1 MLIKITCDSS
11 ADLNKELYSS
21 NNISV
26 IPFNVTMGE
35 TDYLDGLNITNEDI
49 FKFVEENNI
58 LPKTSAINE
67 YQFEE
72 FFTKEIKGYDAIVH
86 LSISSKIS
94 GTYNFAKKAAERM
107 DNVFVIDSLSLSSG
121 LGIQVL
127 YACELAKKGMAP
139 EKIVEK
145 VEARRDKVQISFA
158 TYKLDYLHKGGRCS
172 SLSLLGANVLKIHP
186 SINLQNGKMQMH
198 KKYMGK
204 MDRIIDK
211 YLNDTI
217 EEFNTPEENLVFITH
232 ASAEEEYVELAR
244 KFIKEKTNFKHVY
257 ETLASSTVTSHCG
270 KNTIGIIYYNDGKT
284 K

>member
-11 ADLNKELYSS
+11 ADLTKELYKE
-21 NNISV
+21 NNVSV
-26 IPFNVTMGE
+26 IPFNVTMGDN
-35 TDYLDGLNITNEDI
+35 DYLDGIDINNEDI

-72 FFTKEIKGYDAIVH
+72 FFNNEIKGYDALIH
-86 LSISSKIS
+86 LSISSKVS
-94 GTYNFAKKAAERM
+94 GTYAFAKKASERIE
-107 DNVFVIDSLSLSSG
+107 NVHVIDSLSLSTG

-127 YACELAKKGMAP
+127 YACELAKQGLSV
-139 EKIVEK
+139 EDIVKK

-186 SINLQNGKMQMH
+186 SITLKDGKMQMH

-204 MDRIIDK
+204 MDRILDK
-211 YLNDTI
+211 YLNDTV
-217 EEFNTPEENLVFITH
+217 EEFNTPDKKLVFITH
-232 ASAEEEYVELAR
+232 SSAEEEYVDVAR
-244 KFIKEKTNFKHVY
+244 KFISEKTNFNKVY

-270 KNTIGIIYYNDGKT
+270 KNTLGIIYYNDGK
-284 K
+284 

>member
-11 ADLNKELYSS
+11 ADLGKELYNE

-26 IPFNVTMGE
+26 IPFNVTMGDK
-35 TDYLDGLNITNEDI
+35 DYLDGINIDNEAI

-72 FFTKEIKGYDAIVH
+72 FFKNEIKGYDALIH
-86 LSISSKIS
+86 FSISSKIS
-94 GTYNFAKKAAERM
+94 GTYAFAKKASERIE
-107 DNVFVIDSLSLSSG
+107 NVYVIDSLSLSTG

-127 YACELAKKGMAP
+127 YACELNKKGLSP
-139 EKIVEK
+139 EEIVKK
-145 VEARRDKVQISFA
+145 VENRRDKVQISFA

-186 SINLQNGKMQMH
+186 SIALQNGKMQMH

-204 MDRIIDK
+204 MDRILDK
-211 YLNDTI
+211 YLADTI
-217 EEFNTPEENLVFITH
+217 EEFNTPDKKLVFITH
-232 ASAEEEYVELAR
+232 SNAEKEYVDIAR
-244 KFIKEKTNFKHVY
+244 KFISENTNFNKVY
-257 ETLASSTVTSHCG
+257 ETLASSTITSHCG
-270 KNTIGIIYYNDGKT
+270 KNTLGIIYYNDGE
-284 K
+284 